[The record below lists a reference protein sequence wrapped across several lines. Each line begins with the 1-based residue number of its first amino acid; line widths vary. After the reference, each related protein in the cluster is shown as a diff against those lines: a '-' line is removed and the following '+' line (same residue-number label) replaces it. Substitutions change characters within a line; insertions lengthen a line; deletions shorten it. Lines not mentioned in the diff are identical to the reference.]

1 MIVHS
6 VKQRNNPQKEKAIS
20 EMGENI
26 FKSLIYR
33 ICKEL
38 LRFNNNNNKKSYFKI
53 GKGVEKTFIQR
64 IYANVQESY
73 KKMFILTNHHE
84 NVNQNHNA
92 ILPYTHQD
100 GGGLVAK
107 SCLTLATP
115 WTVAQQALLFMGFP
129 RQEYWS
135 GLPFPSPGDPPDPG
149 TELGSPAWQADPLLI
164 ELVRMATITKQNI
177 SVGEYMEKLEM
188 CELIL
193 ECKMLMYVGSSKN

>member
-64 IYANVQESY
+64 IYANVQ
-73 KKMFILTNHHE
+73 
-84 NVNQNHNA
+84 
-92 ILPYTHQD
+92 
-100 GGGLVAK
+100 
-107 SCLTLATP
+107 
-115 WTVAQQALLFMGFP
+115 
-129 RQEYWS
+129 
-135 GLPFPSPGDPPDPG
+135 
-149 TELGSPAWQADPLLI
+149 
-164 ELVRMATITKQNI
+164 
-177 SVGEYMEKLEM
+177 
-188 CELIL
+188 
-193 ECKMLMYVGSSKN
+193 